1 MYTGFQVHVSAV
13 RKLLAPTLA
22 SCAAALIVGQAM
34 AAPAPLTLSDAQRL
48 AVDRSPQIAAFDA
61 SIAAARN
68 MSLNAER
75 LFDATL
81 QFGADYLPI
90 ARQLS
95 GPEAKQALVQRYGRE
110 ADRVDAQKIAASV
123 DVARETALAWLDCHY
138 TQRMTRIAAEQLKFA
153 RIELEGAER
162 MYWAGRT
169 SQAEFY
175 AVRSMLVMFE
185 DKSSELEHG
194 ERAARIL
201 LERWVGD
208 RGDAPLAPLPT
219 IDRIRLTAAA
229 LEGDLTREPS
239 VLLLER
245 QAAIAASDVRVAQ
258 ASGRSEAEIAA
269 TVAKRDTLRAT
280 REEKLRTEVAQTRI
294 MIDEWQHA
302 RDRRDRY
309 ARELVPLARE
319 RTLAT
324 LAAYRGGKAT
334 LMEVLSAR
342 RAETQAQLQSVE
354 VEREVARTWA
364 RLNFALPETFA
375 STPRSV
381 SLQERGE

>member
-1 MYTGFQVHVSAV
+1 
-13 RKLLAPTLA
+13 
-22 SCAAALIVGQAM
+22 
-34 AAPAPLTLSDAQRL
+34 
-48 AVDRSPQIAAFDA
+48 
-61 SIAAARN
+61 
-68 MSLNAER
+68 
-75 LFDATL
+75 
-81 QFGADYLPI
+81 
-90 ARQLS
+90 
-95 GPEAKQALVQRYGRE
+95 
-110 ADRVDAQKIAASV
+110 
-123 DVARETALAWLDCHY
+123 
-138 TQRMTRIAAEQLKFA
+138 
-153 RIELEGAER
+153 
-162 MYWAGRT
+162 
-169 SQAEFY
+169 
-175 AVRSMLVMFE
+175 
-185 DKSSELEHG
+185 
-194 ERAARIL
+194 L